1 MMEQDSRGRRRRSKS
16 TACEANN
23 LRRFRVVKIDDE
35 VAHLIEE
42 NQDQDSAP
50 RLRRSRTSRALR
62 RVKTFLRPFRKTY
75 QCAESERS
83 ADNGFPR

>member
-1 MMEQDSRGRRRRSKS
+1 METRSTRKRSKS
-16 TACEANN
+16 SACDVAN

-42 NQDQDSAP
+42 NQASGT

-62 RVKTFLRPFRKTY
+62 RVKTFLRPFRRKY
-75 QCAESERS
+75 ECAGTERDS
-83 ADNGFPR
+83 DGLG